1 MSNAQ
6 NPTWTLSGFGDEID
20 PDPKVQAAVLLA
32 LGASHIEVRSAW
44 GVNVVELSD
53 AQLAELKEILDGAG
67 LKVSAVASP
76 IGKVDASLPAA
87 HEVERLRRIIEVA
100 KALDTTYIRMF
111 SFFRAEDKSPE
122 DIRDAVMERLTL
134 LAAEAEKAGVVLIHE
149 NEKDIYGDTPERVLD
164 ILETVNSP
172 ALRAAWDN
180 ANFVQVGVKPYTD
193 AYAMLRPYLEY
204 LQVKDAIAGSG
215 EVVPDGPR
223 RRPAG
228 GDPDCPEP
236 GRLHR
241 LRVPGA
247 APGGT
252 ARTGRILR
260 PRGVRRGRPG
270 IPRRHRRHRRHP
282 RLSPATSCLQP
293 TTSTRQR
300 SHHAQSCRHRLRR
313 RCHSPL
319 RGHSRHRRGRTGGR
333 VRHRS
338 GPAGGSVG
346 RPRRAGIQRCGGAA
360 RDGGAPDVVHVC
372 TPHNQHADPAIAALE
387 RGINVISEK
396 PLASTLADGERLAA
410 AAAASSARIGVCFQ
424 NRYNQAVAAM
434 ARAARLG

>member
-53 AQLAELKEILDGAG
+53 AQLAELKGILDASGM
-67 LKVSAVASP
+67 KVSAVASP

-100 KALDTTYIRMF
+100 KALDTKYIRMF

-134 LAAEAEKAGVVLIHE
+134 LAGEAEAAGVVLIHE
-149 NEKDIYGDTPERVLD
+149 NEKDIYGDIPERVLD

-215 EVVPDGPR
+215 EVVP
-223 RRPAG
+223 
-228 GDPDCPEP
+228 
-236 GRLHR
+236 
-241 LRVPGA
+241 
-247 APGGT
+247 
-252 ARTGRILR
+252 TGRGDGQL
-260 PRGVRRGRPG
+260 VETLTA
-270 IPRRHRRHRRHP
+270 
-282 RLSPATSCLQP
+282 LSQDGYTGFASLEPHLA
-293 TTSTRQR
+293 
-300 SHHAQSCRHRLRR
+300 AQHEL
-313 RCHSPL
+313 
-319 RGHSRHRRGRTGGR
+319 GGF
-333 VRHRS
+333 S
-338 GPAGGSVG
+338 GPEAFGE
-346 RPRRAGIQRCGGAA
+346 AA
-360 RDGGAPDVVHVC
+360 RAFRAATD
-372 TPHNQHADPAIAALE
+372 AI
-387 RGINVISEK
+387 GV
-396 PLASTLADGERLAA
+396 TLA
-410 AAAASSARIGVCFQ
+410 
-424 NRYNQAVAAM
+424 
-434 ARAARLG
+434 